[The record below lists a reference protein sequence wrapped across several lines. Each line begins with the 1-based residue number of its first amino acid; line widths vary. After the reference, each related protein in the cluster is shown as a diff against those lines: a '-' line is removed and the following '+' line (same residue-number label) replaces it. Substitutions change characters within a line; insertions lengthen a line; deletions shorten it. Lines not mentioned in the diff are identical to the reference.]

1 MYADYLQLGAP
12 DWSGQAQRRLFVSC
26 TMSALSIATV
36 VLVLQFPVA
45 KQSRPFTELLV
56 RILVEEVK
64 PDVPDVADESVV
76 TEQFSEQP
84 LQSESVSEAHE
95 EAAEGPRPSRDWY
108 AEIPEAVSS
117 TLDSV
122 PRQYSANPVFDE
134 KRRRAAEKFRP
145 SKAPRKV
152 PIWENVEKDSLGR
165 TLLWSG
171 DCYRVLD
178 DPNVGN
184 REAFETFGQFMV
196 SCLHRTDTPKLL
208 PWVKEIQN
216 RRANQARYGRPAA
229 E

>member
-1 MYADYLQLGAP
+1 MYVDSFQLGTP

-26 TMSALSIATV
+26 AMSAFCIATV

-45 KQSRPFTELLV
+45 EQSRPFTELLV

-64 PDVPDVADESVV
+64 PAVSDPVEERATDEQAPEQLLQPD
-76 TEQFSEQP
+76 
-84 LQSESVSEAHE
+84 SVSEAQE
-95 EAAEGPRPSRDWY
+95 EAALSSGPWRDWY
-108 AEIPEAVSS
+108 AEIPEAVSG
-117 TLDSV
+117 TLENV
-122 PRQYSANPVFDE
+122 PRQYSVNPVFDE
-134 KRRRAAEKFRP
+134 KRRLGAQKFAP

-152 PIWENVEKDSLGR
+152 PIWENVEKDTLGR

-184 REAFETFGQFMV
+184 RDAFETFGQYMV
-196 SCLHRTDTPKLL
+196 TCLAPSDAPKEL
-208 PWVKEIQN
+208 PWVKDIQS